1 MINSTTKKKQGAFLT
16 SGRGLSLS
24 LKSHSRSCQKHKFP
38 PLPSQKHIY
47 VFTVL
52 CSYLLAQ
59 QKRVIKSMA
68 TAVKENT
75 KYNLIPANSS
85 QNNSNAFFSIC
96 ASPPLFWLDLEGVG
110 ATVNPNARV
119 WQPFL
124 HRRVGSDL
132 AALRGSSC
140 CISDHTCAKGGSNIT
155 TGLHIVTRVGVV
167 GRSRG

>member
-1 MINSTTKKKQGAFLT
+1 MINSTTEKRGAFLT

-24 LKSHSRSCQKHKFP
+24 LKSHSRSCQKHNFP

-85 QNNSNAFFSIC
+85 QNNSNAFFQFVLLPLCSGWIWRGLVQQLILMLGSGNASCTAGSALTWLPC
-96 ASPPLFWLDLEGVG
+96 AAQV
-110 ATVNPNARV
+110 AAYQTI
-119 WQPFL
+119 
-124 HRRVGSDL
+124 L
-132 AALRGSSC
+132 AQKVDR
-140 CISDHTCAKGGSNIT
+140 ISRPGCT
-155 TGLHIVTRVGVV
+155 L
-167 GRSRG
+167 